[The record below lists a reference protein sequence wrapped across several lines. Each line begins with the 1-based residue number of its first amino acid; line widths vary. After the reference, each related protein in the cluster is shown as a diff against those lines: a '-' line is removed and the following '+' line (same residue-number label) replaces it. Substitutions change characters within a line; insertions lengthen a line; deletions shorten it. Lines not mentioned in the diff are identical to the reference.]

1 LPAHSITSSARPSS
15 ENGKFIPSVLAVLTL
30 MTSSTFVA
38 CITGRSAGF
47 SPFRMRLVHPDI
59 KPENPPERSAHYLDV
74 PNMPWETTKFPGIKI
89 KVLYT
94 DDTGITTALFKLE
107 PGAVVPL
114 HEHTA
119 LEQTYVIEG
128 SLEDHEGKCGPG
140 QFVWRPAGN
149 QHEAIAPNG
158 AVLLGFFLKPNRFAY
173 GEKFFTAPGER

>member
-1 LPAHSITSSARPSS
+1 MTAQAR
-15 ENGKFIPSVLAVLTL
+15 E
-30 MTSSTFVA
+30 
-38 CITGRSAGF
+38 
-47 SPFRMRLVHPDI
+47 LVHSDI
-59 KPENPPERSAHYLDV
+59 KPENPTERAAHYLDV
-74 PNMPWETTKFPGIKI
+74 PNMPWEKTKFPGIAI
-89 KVLYT
+89 KVMYT
-94 DDTGITTALFKLE
+94 DDTGITTALFKLD

-149 QHEAIAPNG
+149 QHEAVAPNG

-173 GEKFFTAPGER
+173 GDKARGRSESQSRLHCIMANSAARLPLRGHFRTHALRHRGHLFDHLVGGRE

>member
-1 LPAHSITSSARPSS
+1 
-15 ENGKFIPSVLAVLTL
+15 V
-30 MTSSTFVA
+30 
-38 CITGRSAGF
+38 
-47 SPFRMRLVHPDI
+47 
-59 KPENPPERSAHYLDV
+59 
-74 PNMPWETTKFPGIKI
+74 GINE
-89 KVLYT
+89 VSGHQDQGPLYT

-149 QHEAIAPNG
+149 QHEAVAPNG

-173 GEKFFTAPGER
+173 GEKFFTVPGERESACSTARGNQFR